1 MADINLNLRINYGK
15 DPTGPLKQVQAE
27 VKGLEGAFKKI
38 GSLDVF
44 KGAFGAAVAVK
55 GLELLG
61 QALSSVVGQ
70 FTAGIDA
77 AKEAEEAQAAFA
89 FAISDTEENVKQAT
103 AQFSA
108 FADQL
113 SVTTA
118 FEDEAII
125 KSGAL
130 IGTLTRLSGEGLQN
144 ATRSAADLAAALGID
159 LEQAATLV
167 GKAANGNVAAF
178 GRLGVEIKKGNT
190 DAETFANTLKALER
204 FQGAAEAK
212 SQTFAG
218 AQTRLANTFGNL
230 QEELGNTIVKNQ
242 AFVNAINAVQTI
254 LARVI
259 EFIKG
264 NGPQIS
270 EALGQG
276 LKFVVD
282 AIGATVVGLD
292 VLARSVQ
299 QAFDIIR
306 LGIQVSIRAILTT
319 LEPLRNVSDVVAN
332 VLDSFD
338 DGIKETSKNIDEAFT
353 KETTL
358 QKFAGVIAEVGSA
371 VEKGIGQ
378 EAKTAADQI
387 QGRVLP
393 ALTELSEEQK
403 KLGQQ
408 GQDLAKS
415 LLGENPAEKLAQQ
428 SVALAEARAQDL
440 ITEQTFLDALAVAQQ
455 TFRQKEAE
463 ALLAENALLAETDAF
478 ANAQKIADN
487 QAKVDAIIAQE
498 QEGSRQQLELLKKR
512 NAQEEQLS
520 QARLKGFSQF
530 FGNLSALQKTQSAEL
545 FAIGKAAAIAQAT
558 IDGYA
563 AAQGAYKVG
572 AGIGGPILGA
582 IFAAAA
588 AAAAAVNISNIAAT
602 NLATGITEV
611 PPGFRNDTFPANLSS
626 GERVLSVEQ
635 NKDLKQFMSN
645 GGGGSN
651 EILMMIV
658 NRLDNLENQI
668 TVNIGEK
675 EVFNVLRDGVNSGR
689 SFA

>member
-44 KGAFGAAVAVK
+44 KGAFGAAIAVEGIK
-55 GLELLG
+55 LLG
-61 QALSSVVGQ
+61 QALGAVVGQ
-70 FTAGIDA
+70 FAAGIDA

-89 FAISDTEENVKQAT
+89 FAISDTDKNVKEST
-103 AQFSA
+103 KSFSD
-108 FADQL
+108 FADGL
-113 SVTTA
+113 SQITS

-130 IGTLTRLSGEGLQN
+130 IGTLTRLSGEGLKT
-144 ATRSAADLAAALGID
+144 ATSSAADLAAALGID

-167 GKAANGNVAAF
+167 AKAANGNVAAF
-178 GRLGVEIKKGNT
+178 GKLGIEIKKGNT
-190 DAETFANTLKALER
+190 DAETYANTLKALER

-218 AQTRLANTFGNL
+218 AQTRLSNSFGNL
-230 QEELGNTIVKNQ
+230 QEELGKTIVGNQ
-242 AFVNAINAVQTI
+242 AFVNGINAVQ
-254 LARVI
+254 AVI
-259 EFIKG
+259 VSLTGQIKD
-264 NGPQIS
+264 NGPQIAT
-270 EALGQG
+270 ALGEG
-276 LKFVVD
+276 LSLFVKSVGIT
-282 AIGATVVGLD
+282 IGVLD
-292 VLARSVQ
+292 QLARATE
-299 QAFDIIR
+299 QAFNIIR
-306 LGIQVSIRAILTT
+306 LGIQVAIRGILIA
-319 LEPLRNVSDVVAN
+319 LEPLRGVSDTIDN
-332 VLDSFD
+332 VLGAMDSSIMD
-338 DGIKETSKNIDEAFT
+338 TSKSIDEAFT

-358 QKFAGVIAEVGSA
+358 GKFRDA
-371 VEKGIGQ
+371 VADIGGAIDQGIGKDS
-378 EAKTAADQI
+378 ATAADQI
-387 QGRVLP
+387 KNRLVP
-393 ALTELSEEQK
+393 ALVELSEEQK

-408 GQDLAKS
+408 GTDLAKS

-545 FAIGKAAAIAQAT
+545 FAIGKAAAIAQAA

-588 AAAAAVNISNIAAT
+588 AAASAVNISNIAAT

-658 NRLDNLENQI
+658 NRLDGLENQI